1 MLSVLELKTRVK
13 AKTGIENNK
22 LLGSAHNLGNVLS
35 KRTAIWLLADPSL
48 VQSTYYGLN
57 CNLPPRKYV
66 HMLTPS
72 TSECDLIW
80 NRLN

>member
-1 MLSVLELKTRVK
+1 MLSVLELKTKVK

-22 LLGSAHNLGNVLS
+22 LLSSARNLGNVFS
-35 KRTAIWLLADPSL
+35 KRTAIWLLADVSL
-48 VQSTYYGLN
+48 VQSTYYGLK
-57 CNLPPRKYV
+57 CNLPPKKYV

-72 TSECDLIW
+72 TSECNLIW